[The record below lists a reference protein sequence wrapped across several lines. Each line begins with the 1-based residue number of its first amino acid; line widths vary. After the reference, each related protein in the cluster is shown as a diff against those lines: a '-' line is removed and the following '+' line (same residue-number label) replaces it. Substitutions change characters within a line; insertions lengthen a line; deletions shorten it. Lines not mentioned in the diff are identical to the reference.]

1 MFDSCTLHLSD
12 TIGEKCMVLH
22 IPENW
27 PSTYSCIHAG
37 GKAMMRFLPT
47 QERCRAT
54 SHFSTLPSPP
64 TGFVAPFFCPPAA
77 PLSFYQPTLLPFL
90 LSFPLRISQMA
101 SFLLPRKW
109 ALYIQYECEEEED
122 EEDILPPRSSSF
134 LPYPLLRRRRRR
146 RRSSGGGL
154 LLGHR
159 RQRISPASSPLFL

>member
-1 MFDSCTLHLSD
+1 MLHPCTLHLSD
-12 TIGEKCMVLH
+12 TIGGKCMVLH
-22 IPENW
+22 IPQNW
-27 PSTYSCIHAG
+27 PSTYCIHAG

-47 QERCRAT
+47 QERGRAT

-122 EEDILPPRSSSF
+122 ILPPRSSSF
-134 LPYPLLRRRRRR
+134 LPYLLRRRRRRRR

-154 LLGHR
+154 LLGHC
-159 RQRISPASSPLFL
+159 RQRISPASFPLFL